1 MKMDSHI
8 HAKNSVKKWG
18 GNIYD
23 YMPIHDFM
31 DSSKAHIADMRHRA
45 LLHSAFG
52 CFLVERVFGDYET
65 LPDGK
70 IVKASY
76 ITNSDGKKV
85 GVRDIAEQHIYE
97 DMGWIPSV
105 TDYFK
110 HMKQALWF
118 SLNKNMFRKLINNMN
133 EEADEEKEKSI
144 TQ

>member
-1 MKMDSHI
+1 
-8 HAKNSVKKWG
+8 
-18 GNIYD
+18 
-23 YMPIHDFM
+23 M

-65 LPDGK
+65 LPNGK

-105 TDYFK
+105 ADYFK
-110 HMKQALWF
+110 HMKQATWF
-118 SLNKNMFRKLINNMN
+118 SLNKNMLRKLINNMD
-133 EEADEEKEKSI
+133 EEADEEKEESI
-144 TQ
+144 TQQ